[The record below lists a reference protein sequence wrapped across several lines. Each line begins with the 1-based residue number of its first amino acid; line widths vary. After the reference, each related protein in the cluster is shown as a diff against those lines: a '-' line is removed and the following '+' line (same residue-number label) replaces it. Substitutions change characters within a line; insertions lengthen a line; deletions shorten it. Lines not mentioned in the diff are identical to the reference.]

1 MCKEAARPW
10 GDLICWSW
18 CGTKIFVLDS
28 VRCSW
33 FITANTDRVEQ
44 VVVVKG
50 TGWIVAA
57 GGDERPKLC
66 LLSMGQPRSV
76 NCCGWGVTGICS
88 SAWSQSSWV
97 GLQKDKVHWLL
108 WMLLNRPNNATWLT
122 DCQCCLSSLPPGCYT
137 LLPVGRGQA
146 LPNRFTCMKGPLD
159 VWDVADWQSKEGV
172 LVFARQELSSRLV

>member
-1 MCKEAARPW
+1 MCKEAARLW

-76 NCCGWGVTGICS
+76 NCLWQRCHRDLFLSLELEQLGGPSERQGSLADVDAAEQAQQRRLIYWLPVLFVFS
-88 SAWSQSSWV
+88 SSWLLHPATCWLWS
-97 GLQKDKVHWLL
+97 GLTQQVYPYEGSSW
-108 WMLLNRPNNATWLT
+108 
-122 DCQCCLSSLPPGCYT
+122 CLRC
-137 LLPVGRGQA
+137 GRWA
-146 LPNRFTCMKGPLD
+146 
-159 VWDVADWQSKEGV
+159 E
-172 LVFARQELSSRLV
+172 